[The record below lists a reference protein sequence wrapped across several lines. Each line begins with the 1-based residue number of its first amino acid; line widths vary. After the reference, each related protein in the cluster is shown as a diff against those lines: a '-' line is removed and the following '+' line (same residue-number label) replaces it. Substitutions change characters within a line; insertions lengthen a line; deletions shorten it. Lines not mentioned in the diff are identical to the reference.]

1 MLYQRKINLN
11 EIQIILWCSKPLK
24 RNQLDNSL
32 RSKRQRIKWK
42 ILKFFCLDLSW
53 AVWRR
58 IRFEENFMKTL
69 TGVDDTVVTDLFRIV
84 SKLRSSCLGR
94 TWIYEIWRNAIVGN
108 LTKFWKIWSFSRKL
122 SSTSTLMSIMEFLSA
137 WNQGFIPS
145 VLVLVQQKTLTE
157 WVLIWCWTHKVFHT
171 LNRKIIFWL
180 L

>member
-1 MLYQRKINLN
+1 MVLEAFKTKSTWQFPQIKTPKNKMKNFKIFLVGSVLGSLTENQIRRKLYDYQ
-11 EIQIILWCSKPLK
+11 
-24 RNQLDNSL
+24 
-32 RSKRQRIKWK
+32 
-42 ILKFFCLDLSW
+42 
-53 AVWRR
+53 
-58 IRFEENFMKTL
+58 TL